1 MNLDAP
7 WLPIANALL
16 ALVVLALILYR
27 QLSWRRLSRMVRV
40 AVIVIVLG
48 TMTLPL
54 QLGDADLTWGSAVT
68 AIVLIVAVSLAGG
81 WIMGRF
87 AEVSTGPDGEVR
99 MRGGWLGVALWLGF
113 IAVRIGM
120 DLALAAVISPEM
132 ATATGLLLISIGL
145 ARLTSTRIAAR
156 RAAHQLSSTV
166 DAGTPIRRGPPRP

>member
-1 MNLDAP
+1 M
-7 WLPIANALL
+7 
-16 ALVVLALILYR
+16 
-27 QLSWRRLSRMVRV
+27 RV

-54 QLGDADLTWGSAVT
+54 QLGDADLTWASAVT

-81 WIMGRF
+81 WVMGRF

-120 DLALAAVISPEM
+120 DLGLAAVISPEM

-145 ARLTSTRIAAR
+145 ARLT
-156 RAAHQLSSTV
+156 
-166 DAGTPIRRGPPRP
+166 